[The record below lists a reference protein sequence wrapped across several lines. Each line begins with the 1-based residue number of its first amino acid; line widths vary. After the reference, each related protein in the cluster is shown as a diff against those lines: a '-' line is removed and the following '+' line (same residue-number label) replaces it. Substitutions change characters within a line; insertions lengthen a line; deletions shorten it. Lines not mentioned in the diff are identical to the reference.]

1 MKKLAVLLA
10 LWVAAVVPCSAE
22 PGYFKL
28 SLWDRT
34 AVAIPNNIYYITGVD
49 LGFGSYTH
57 TMTGFQWDIAWAES
71 TQLRG
76 VSWAFG
82 ISKTADGQGVQFAAV
97 SVSDKFAGV
106 QFSGVNMTQDLTG
119 VQFGGINMSGHSAT
133 GAQLGFVNMDTT
145 LLGGQLG
152 GFNVSNQALQGA
164 QVGFVNMANRYM
176 EGAQIGFYN
185 QADSLSGFQF
195 GLLNYA
201 KNIYGLQLGLI
212 NIAENG
218 VLPAMVF
225 VNGRF

>member
-1 MKKLAVLLA
+1 MKKLVIAVALLA
-10 LWVAAVVPCSAE
+10 GIAFPAAAE

-28 SLWDRT
+28 SLWDHV
-34 AVAIPNNIYYITGVD
+34 AVAIPNNINDIAGVD

-71 TQLRG
+71 TQLTG
-76 VSWAFG
+76 LSWTLG
-82 ISKTADGQGVQFAAV
+82 ISKTADGQGVQCAFV
-97 SVSDKFAGV
+97 SMSERFAGV
-106 QFSGVNMTQDLTG
+106 QFSGVNMTKDLAGIELGG
-119 VQFGGINMSGHSAT
+119 VNMSSRTLT
-133 GAQLGFVNMDTT
+133 GAQLGFVNMDNT

-152 GFNVSNQALQGA
+152 GLNISNVTLQGA
-164 QVGFVNMANRYM
+164 QLGIVNMANRYL

-185 QADSLSGFQF
+185 QADSLNGFQL

-201 KNIYGLQLGLI
+201 KHIYGLQIGII